1 MKARHFR
8 FNMFIIM
15 LINAHVLAKHSLK
28 DN

>member
-8 FNMFIIM
+8 LNMFIIM
-15 LINAHVLAKHSLK
+15 LINAHVLAKHSLT